1 MTGDPGQRDGS
12 VPASLIGMHPRR
24 VAAPSIRQ
32 HRPGWHA
39 RDIAV
44 EKAGQ

>member
-1 MTGDPGQRDGS
+1 MTGARAEDGS
-12 VPASLIGMHPRR
+12 VPADLPRDPEP
-24 VAAPSIRQ
+24 VRQ

>member
-1 MTGDPGQRDGS
+1 MTGDPGRGDGS
-12 VPASLIGMHPRR
+12 VPADPPRDH
-24 VAAPSIRQ
+24 Q